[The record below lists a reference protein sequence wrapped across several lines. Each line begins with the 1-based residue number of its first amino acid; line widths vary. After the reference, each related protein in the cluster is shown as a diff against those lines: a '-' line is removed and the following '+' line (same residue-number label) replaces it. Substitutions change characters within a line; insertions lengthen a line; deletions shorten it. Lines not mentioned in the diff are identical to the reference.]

1 MPDTQVLYYEQA
13 LKTVYSDKAMF
24 DYVVKP
30 VATLNELERT
40 PDFTVTQPGGAT
52 LITVPIM
59 VGLAQGY
66 NTTGEYG
73 ELPVAGRST
82 VVQATYY
89 SKQHTATFKFSF
101 RAKNAGAD
109 PDGGWKAIP
118 AMEMDSVIQGLRQSI
133 NRQVFGDG
141 TGKLATC
148 GSMGSAGN
156 TIPVDTTKWIYAH
169 ATNGMYVD
177 IINTTNG
184 TPLATKRQVVAKT
197 ASTITISGAAVQTT
211 TNHAVVISGS
221 YNEEMLGLDIIV
233 STKPLGGVDPTV
245 AGYEEWTPAGY
256 AAGLTNSNG
265 VFDAGGA
272 APSLSLFQKPFNAIE
287 DNGGKVDFMVGST
300 GVQTAAANYLTSFK
314 RIPVQSNPVTLP
326 GGFEGIDWNGVP
338 LGRDKDCPA
347 GTLYFVE
354 KSGLKICEVIPPG
367 WQDLGGSIIH
377 WDGQRG
383 YQAVWIWDMQL
394 CAFARNRLAKMINI
408 AEA

>member
-1 MPDTQVLYYEQA
+1 MADTQVLYYEQA
-13 LKTVYSDKAMF
+13 LKTVYSNEAMF
-24 DYVVKP
+24 EYVVKP

-40 PDFTVTQPGGAT
+40 PNFTVTQPGGAT

-73 ELPVAGRST
+73 KLPVAGRST
-82 VVQATYY
+82 VVQANYY

-109 PDGGWKAIP
+109 PDSGWKAIP
-118 AMEMDSVIQGLRQSI
+118 ALEMDSVIQGLRQSI
-133 NRQVFGDG
+133 NRQLFGDG
-141 TGKLATC
+141 SGKLAQCAAATNT
-148 GSMGSAGN
+148 N

-177 IINTTNG
+177 IVDT
-184 TPLATKRQVVAKT
+184 ATGNYIATERQVIAKT
-197 ASTITISGAAVQTT
+197 KTSITISGAPVTV
-211 TNHAVVISGS
+211 TNTCIVVISGS
-221 YNEEMLGLDIIV
+221 YNDEMLGLDIIV
-233 STKPLGGVDPTV
+233 STKPLGGVDPATP
-245 AGYEEWTPAGY
+245 GYEEWSPAGY
-256 AAGLTNSNG
+256 VAGLTDANG
-265 VFDAGGA
+265 AFDAAGA
-272 APSLSLFQKPFNAIE
+272 PPSLPLFQQVFNAIE
-287 DNGGKVDFMVGST
+287 DNGGKVDFIVASS

-338 LGRDKDCPA
+338 LGRDKDCPP
-347 GTLYFVE
+347 GTAYFME

-394 CAFARNRLAKMINI
+394 CAFARNRLAKMVNI

>member
-1 MPDTQVLYYEQA
+1 MPDAQVMYYEQA

-30 VATLNELERT
+30 VATLNELERSS
-40 PDFTVTQPGGAT
+40 DFTVTQPGGAT

-73 ELPVAGRST
+73 ALPTAGRST
-82 VVQATYY
+82 VVQANYY

-101 RAKNAGAD
+101 RAKNAGENS
-109 PDGGWKAIP
+109 DGGWKAIP

-133 NRQVFGDG
+133 NRQLFGDG
-141 TGKLATC
+141 SGKLATC
-148 GSMGSAGN
+148 GTMGSAGN
-156 TIPVDTTKWIYAH
+156 TVPVDSSKFIYAH

-177 IINTTNG
+177 IVNPSNG
-184 TPLATKRQVVAKT
+184 TVVAENRQVTAKT
-197 ASTITISGAAVQTT
+197 ATSITISGAAVQT
-211 TNHAVVISGS
+211 ASGYIVVISGC
-221 YNEEMLGLDIIV
+221 YNTEMNGLANIV
-233 STKPLGGVDPTV
+233 SLSALGGIDPAT
-245 AGYEEWTPAGY
+245 AGYEEWSPAGY
-256 AAGLTNSNG
+256 TAGLTSASG
-265 VFDAGGA
+265 AFDANNSP
-272 APSLSLFQKPFNAIE
+272 PSLALFQKAFNAIE
-287 DNGGKVDFMVGST
+287 DNGGKIDFIVAST
-300 GVQTAAANYLTSFK
+300 GVYTAAANYLTSFR
-314 RIPVQSNPVTLP
+314 RIPVQNSPIKLA

-347 GTLYFVE
+347 GTAYFIE

-367 WQDLGGSIIH
+367 WQDLGGGTVH

-383 YQAVWIWDMQL
+383 YQSVWIWDMQL